1 MGACAS
7 EWGHVSVNGGVSQ
20 LMGMWEAQN
29 EWGGLVMEERG
40 RARNA
45 VARARSLGVPGMPNA
60 FSLGLAAAV

>member
-1 MGACAS
+1 
-7 EWGHVSVNGGVSQ
+7 
-20 LMGMWEAQN
+20 MGMWEAQN